1 MAFILGKYLGKC
13 GYKSNMMY
21 KFLIIILSFQLHIK
35 NQIWKSSDF

>member
-1 MAFILGKYLGKC
+1 
-13 GYKSNMMY
+13 MMY